1 MLLSVSWVS
10 EKAPLFFF
18 DLRLIKA
25 EEGVTKV
32 KRLQKMSNVK
42 SKGSQRP
49 KQGLA
54 KKVLS
59 PKTEEATKAG
69 FLRPLCLLVQ
79 LHPDLSLCHPS
90 PAPKPSDSAGLG

>member
-1 MLLSVSWVS
+1 MLLSVSWVR
-10 EKAPLFFF
+10 EKALLFFF

-32 KRLQKMSNVK
+32 QKMSNVK